1 MCAETVRY
9 WRNRH
14 GWGLAGLFSAR
25 IALAVCLLCVV
36 WVGTSKAEVVLFQ
49 TDSSEYPMIARAW
62 IVGDDGVLWQAS
74 GEKDPGLPSELDMVA
89 VETFPEIVEL
99 AKPKYPEKAK
109 ELGIEGAVT
118 VMALIDSSGQVVKV
132 RVAKAPDPDH
142 GMSEAAAEAVKAG
155 KFKAATIGGK
165 SVTCWISLCME
176 FVLNDKDSSGAVKPE

>member
-9 WRNRH
+9 WSNRH
-14 GWGLAGLFSAR
+14 GVGLVGFLSAR
-25 IALAVCLLCVV
+25 IALAVCLLCGV
-36 WVGTSKAEVVLFQ
+36 WVGTSSAEVVLFQ
-49 TDSSEYPMIARAW
+49 TDSSEYPIIARAW
-62 IVGDDGVLWQAS
+62 IVGDDGVLWDVS
-74 GEKDPGLPSELDMVA
+74 GEKDPALPSELDMVA

-99 AKPKYPEKAK
+99 AKPKYPDKAK

-155 KFKAATIGGK
+155 KFKAATSDGK
-165 SVTCWISLCME
+165 PVACWISLSME
-176 FVLNDKDSSGAVKPE
+176 FSLGDKENSGVVKPE